1 MAKKKNQ
8 SNDNEKQNDG
18 GNVTV
23 VLKIDLHCEGCQR
36 KVVKAI
42 RSLNGVKTV
51 KPGDHES
58 NKITVI
64 GKVDPDELRQ
74 AVEEKIKKKVELIS
88 PVTKKKDDNVDTKKQ
103 QTVVVKDDSKPK
115 KFPVTTTVLK
125 MPLHCQGC
133 IDKIKKLV
141 KKTKGFKEISIDKSK
156 SLVTV
161 KGGMDMKLLTAA
173 LENRFQTKVEVVQ
186 AKDSNNSG
194 GEKKGKGSG
203 GDDKEGKESG
213 GDRQRVEESKID
225 YFVSQGQP
233 SYPHY

>member
-42 RSLNGVKTV
+42 RSLNGVKT
-51 KPGDHES
+51 
-58 NKITVI
+58 
-64 GKVDPDELRQ
+64 

-115 KFPVTTTVLK
+115 KFPVTTT
-125 MPLHCQGC
+125 
-133 IDKIKKLV
+133 
-141 KKTKGFKEISIDKSK
+141 EISIDKSK